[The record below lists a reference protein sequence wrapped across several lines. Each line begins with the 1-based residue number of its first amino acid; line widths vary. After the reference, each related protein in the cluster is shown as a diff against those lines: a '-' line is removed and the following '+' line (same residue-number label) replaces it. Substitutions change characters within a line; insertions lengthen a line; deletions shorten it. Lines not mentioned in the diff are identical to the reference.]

1 MKKLIQIL
9 ENVCAFLLCLL
20 ALSVLFQI
28 IARFMRIP
36 ATWTT
41 EVARSLFHIIVFMGM
56 PIIIYENSQ
65 MAVTMVKDLFKHNRV
80 VTLIFDIVSD
90 IFIYFLLILYISPCN
105 LNAFLLSCSNNLPVS
120 LYSSLFQVW

>member
-41 EVARSLFHIIVFMGM
+41 EVARSLFHIIVFLGM

-80 VTLIFDIVSD
+80 VTLVFDIISD
-90 IFIYFLLILYISPCN
+90 IFVYFLLITLIY
-105 LNAFLLSCSNNLPVS
+105 ATT
-120 LYSSLFQVW
+120 